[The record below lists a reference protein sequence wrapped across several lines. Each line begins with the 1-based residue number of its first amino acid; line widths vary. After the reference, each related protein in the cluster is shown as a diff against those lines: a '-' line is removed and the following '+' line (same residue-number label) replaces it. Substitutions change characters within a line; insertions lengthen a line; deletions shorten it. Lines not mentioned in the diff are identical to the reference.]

1 MHGTG
6 SAVQQ
11 TTTRFWVR
19 QVFRPQ
25 AVRPGTVPSSGAR
38 TALGREG
45 ARPPGSLVLV
55 SLGGPRDNAEVPP
68 PHAADVAPAGR
79 ARPPG
84 PLRVLVVQLLCFA
97 TVGTLF
103 TAAYAGLYVLLHGPL
118 GAFWANVVALVLS
131 TVTDTAANRRFT
143 FRVRGP
149 RAMVRHQAQGLILLV
164 VGLVVTSA
172 ALWFLHLADPS
183 ASRLTEVLAL
193 GLANLLVGLGRFT
206 AFRLWVFAPEPE
218 AGARISR
225 SSPEQDGRQVD
236 QQPCSLRS

>member
-1 MHGTG
+1 MHGAG

-11 TTTRFWVR
+11 TTTRLWVR
-19 QVFRPQ
+19 QAFRPQ
-25 AVRPGTVPSSGAR
+25 AVRAGNVPSSGAR
-38 TALGREG
+38 TGT
-45 ARPPGSLVLV
+45 RPGGCTSAQSLVLV
-55 SLGGPRDNAEVPP
+55 SLGRPRDNGPVPP
-68 PHAADVAPAGR
+68 PHAADVDPAGR
-79 ARPPG
+79 PRPAG

-97 TVGTLF
+97 IVGTLF

-143 FRVRGP
+143 FGVRGR
-149 RAMVRHQAQGLILLV
+149 RALVRHQAQGLILLV

-183 ASRLTEVLAL
+183 SGRLTEVLVL

-206 AFRLWVFAPEPE
+206 AFRLWVFAPRSAPAGGRPRETAEPDDDH
-218 AGARISR
+218 I
-225 SSPEQDGRQVD
+225 GRQ
-236 QQPCSLRS
+236 PCPLRS

>member
-1 MHGTG
+1 MHGPG
-6 SAVQQ
+6 SAVQK
-11 TTTRFWVR
+11 TTTGFWVC
-19 QVFRPQ
+19 QAFRPQ
-25 AVRPGTVPSSGAR
+25 AGRTRTVPRSGAR
-38 TALGREG
+38 SGTQPGG
-45 ARPPGSLVLV
+45 CTSARSLVLV
-55 SLGGPRDNAEVPP
+55 SLGRPRDNGEVPP
-68 PHAADVAPAGR
+68 PFAADVDPAER
-79 ARPPG
+79 ARSAG

-97 TVGTLF
+97 TVGAVF

-143 FRVRGP
+143 FGVRGR

-183 ASRLTEVLAL
+183 SGRLTEVLVL

-218 AGARISR
+218 PGPGSPRR
-225 SSPEQDGRQVD
+225 SPEQDGRQVD
-236 QQPCSLRS
+236 QRPGSLRS